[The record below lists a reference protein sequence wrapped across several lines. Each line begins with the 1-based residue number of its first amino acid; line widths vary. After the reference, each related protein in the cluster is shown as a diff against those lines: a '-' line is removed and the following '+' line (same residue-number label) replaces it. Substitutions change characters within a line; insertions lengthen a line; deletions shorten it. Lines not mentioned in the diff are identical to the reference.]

1 MKKELL
7 IYNLNMKLGI
17 IIDSS
22 AGLTKKEA
30 DERGWGFLPLHLYIN
45 GKEYIDGIDIQ
56 AKTYYSEIKLDDEVK
71 TSASSPGEIMEILGK
86 MSRENDHVIVYA
98 LSKGLSSQTNN
109 IAMIARDLDN
119 VHVVPSNN
127 VGYAIVDACEKIE
140 KMAKKKNVSFNDIIK
155 EVEDID
161 QSIYGVA
168 IPDTLKWLVKG
179 GRVNNS
185 VARMANL
192 LKIIPLIKFENGQLD
207 KFGKGRILKK
217 ALAKV
222 ATHFKEERPGC
233 KYMIYS
239 AQNKDIEEL
248 KEIIVEHIGT
258 KEIEIKDF
266 PPIIGN
272 HIGPGV
278 IAIISYKK

>member
-56 AKTYYSEIKLDDEVK
+56 AKTYYSKIKLEDEVK

-98 LSKGLSSQTNN
+98 LSEGLSSQTNN
-109 IAMIARDLDN
+109 IAMIAGDLDN

-127 VGYAIVDACEKIE
+127 VGYAIVDICEKIE
-140 KMAKKKNVSFNDIIK
+140 EMAKDESLSFNDIIK
-155 EVEDID
+155 EVEAID

-192 LKIIPLIKFENGQLD
+192 LKIIPLIKFENGKLD
-207 KFGKGRILKK
+207 KLGKGRILKK
-217 ALAKV
+217 ALSKV
-222 ATHFKEERPGC
+222 ATHFKEERSRC

-239 AQNKDIEEL
+239 AQNKDIDEL
-248 KEIIVEHIGT
+248 KEIIIEHIGT
-258 KEIEIKDF
+258 KEIEVRDF